1 MLRKFAMGLLTL
13 AASLNVCL
21 GGCASGTADRQ
32 GDYLQLYE
40 RREYIKSFEAGQ
52 TAYAKSSGQEREKA
66 ALTTGL
72 AAAAL
77 ERETDSERWLRPL
90 LNSED
95 PKIAGSAG
103 ATLAMFAQRKG
114 RHADAVALLTA
125 ASAKLTGDDKARA
138 SMFAGDSLQAMGKT
152 TEARAMYAQAT
163 ANVTRSELRTQITSR
178 TAALPKSAQPAAGPT
193 GAFTVQIGAYLDF
206 QRAMATSAR
215 LQPKAASAAL
225 ASPRVVRSS
234 KDNQTLYAVRIGRFA
249 TRAEGEAARRKLG
262 NEGLVM
268 VATGE

>member
-1 MLRKFAMGLLTL
+1 MLRKIAMGMLTL
-13 AASLNVCL
+13 AGAL
-21 GGCASGTADRQ
+21 GGCASGDRQ
-32 GDYLQLYE
+32 SDYVQLYE
-40 RREYIKSFEAGQ
+40 RREYVKAFEAGQ
-52 TAYAKSSGQEREKA
+52 SAYASASGHERENA

-103 ATLAMFAQRKG
+103 ATLGMFAQRKS
-114 RHADAVALLTA
+114 RHAEAVTLLTA

-138 SMFAGDSLQAMGKT
+138 SMFAGDSLQALGKPV
-152 TEARAMYAQAT
+152 EAKAMYAQA
-163 ANVTRSELRTQITSR
+163 AALVTRSDLRTQITSR
-178 TAALPKSAQPAAGPT
+178 TAAIAKPTAATPT
-193 GAFTVQIGAYLDF
+193 GAFTVQIGAYSDF

-234 KDNQTLYAVRIGRFA
+234 KDNQTPYVVRVGRFA

-268 VATGE
+268 VASGE